1 MNEITLQKSNG
12 LMPLKSVAVALVFC
26 AILGPVGLLYSSYVG
41 GIVMILIGFIVMRM
55 KLFGLVLLV
64 WMVSCIW
71 GVGAVNRYNKKIL
84 Q

>member
-12 LMPLKSVAVALVFC
+12 LLPLKSVAVALIFC

-41 GIVMILIGFIVMRM
+41 GIVMILFGFIAMRM
-55 KLFGLVLLV
+55 KLYGLVFLA
-64 WMVSCIW
+64 WMISCIW
-71 GVGAVNRYNKKIL
+71 GVGAANRYNKKIL